1 MNTASESIFQTIDIL
16 VDKALSKLT
25 YDKTVSAEI
34 NSIVNLDT
42 GEYKVKYSGNIVS
55 AFSDDIKQEILYTL
69 PYLKMTCQQ
78 GKEQYVKQVNSRY
91 HTERC
96 YLYLIQ

>member
-25 YDKTVSAEI
+25 YDKTISAEI
-34 NSIVNLDT
+34 SSIVNLDS

-55 AFSDDIKQEILYTL
+55 AFADDVKSSIKQGILYML
-69 PYLKMTCQQ
+69 LFPRMIYLQE
-78 GKEQYVKQVNSRY
+78 KELFVR
-91 HTERC
+91 
-96 YLYLIQ
+96 